1 MSDTPTRQPSTF
13 PRHRLIG
20 LLSGPLLAAAMLLSP
35 APEGLSQQGWWIAGV
50 GVLMA
55 VWWMT
60 EAVPLAVTA
69 LAPLILFPILGIR
82 DIAATT
88 PGYAHPLVFLFLGGF
103 LLARAIQVW
112 GLDRRLALRVLDLVG
127 ARPRHVIAGI
137 MGVTAFLS
145 MWVSNTATAM
155 VMLPI
160 GQSIIATFAAKNAAK
175 SPVMS
180 PGRADDIGPP
190 LMLGI
195 AYAATIGGMGTIIG
209 TPPNAIF
216 AAYMAGSHGIEIS
229 FVRWMFIG
237 VPLVLVLLPLAWL
250 VLTRLAFHVPA
261 GHGVDE
267 TEIVADG
274 ISKLG
279 TMSRAERLVAAVML
293 LVAFCWVFRPLL
305 LTVLPNLKISDTGIA
320 LMGAMLLF
328 ILPVDLKA
336 GRFLLSWKEA
346 AQIRWDVLILF
357 GGGLTL
363 AAAIGD
369 SDLAGWIGAQLI
381 GLRTLPLILFLLIVG
396 TFLVLLSELA
406 SNTATAAIFV
416 PIAGAAAVAM
426 GEPVYALALP
436 VALFAT
442 LGFMLPVGTPPN
454 AVIFGSGAV
463 EMRHMIRAGSI
474 LDIMGIVAVTVTI
487 MSLGT
492 WVFGP
497 G

>member
-1 MSDTPTRQPSTF
+1 
-13 PRHRLIG
+13 
-20 LLSGPLLAAAMLLSP
+20 
-35 APEGLSQQGWWIAGV
+35 
-50 GVLMA
+50 MA

-82 DIAATT
+82 DIEATT

-127 ARPRHVIAGI
+127 AQPRHVIAGV

-160 GQSIIATFAAKNAAK
+160 GQSIIATFAAK
-175 SPVMS
+175 S
-180 PGRADDIGPP
+180 PGRSADIGPP

-216 AAYMAGSHGIEIS
+216 AAYMAGAHGIEVS

-237 VPLVLVLLPLAWL
+237 IPLVLVLLPLAWL

-293 LVAFCWVFRPLL
+293 FVAFCWIFRPLL
-305 LTVLPNLKISDTGIA
+305 LTVLPSLKISDTGIA
-320 LMGAMLLF
+320 LMGATLLF

-346 AQIRWDVLILF
+346 MQIRWDVLILF

-369 SDLAGWIGAQLI
+369 SDLAGWIGAQLT

-396 TFLVLLSELA
+396 TLLVLLSELA
-406 SNTATAAIFV
+406 SNTATAAIFI

-426 GEPVYALALP
+426 GEPVYTLALP

-463 EMRHMIRAGSI
+463 EMRHMLRAGSI

-492 WVFGP
+492 WVFGA